1 MLLSFTIIIITTL
14 GLTSI
19 TVVGLAGDR
28 IVLAQPKNPQQED
41 EDILITRMGMVVIMK
56 TYHRAQLEKRME
68 KIVMAII
75 MQR

>member
-1 MLLSFTIIIITTL
+1 MIITTL